1 MDIIKDKL
9 QNKVFKEEG
18 LKKAIKIINPYL
30 KYKLIKSDS
39 ELTNFV
45 TAIFNKAKED
55 FDDFNFTCI
64 DYKTLRE
71 NNNLIKSLI
80 NLELAYAGSCDFD
93 NNIKF
98 NTTAIA
104 FKTLKMGYS
113 ADLISIGLISSIFHE
128 IEHAK
133 QNKREI
139 LDVQSYRIAKEKYMI
154 DNSKVYSKYYKFFEM
169 EIDANIKGLLE
180 AYKLMISYD
189 SYYLKY
195 NKYMDFLMKE
205 YIKLRDELE
214 YEIVEDEFDKIIDN
228 NKYPF
233 NIEYDENG
241 KRKELKDLVNNKL
254 EDENLY
260 YHIIYNATKNY
271 SKDDILNSEFKDII
285 INAFKKEI
293 RFNEESLIGDKVKK
307 KIM

>member
-1 MDIIKDKL
+1 
-9 QNKVFKEEG
+9 
-18 LKKAIKIINPYL
+18 
-30 KYKLIKSDS
+30 
-39 ELTNFV
+39 
-45 TAIFNKAKED
+45 
-55 FDDFNFTCI
+55 
-64 DYKTLRE
+64 
-71 NNNLIKSLI
+71 
-80 NLELAYAGSCDFD
+80 
-93 NNIKF
+93 
-98 NTTAIA
+98 
-104 FKTLKMGYS
+104 MGYS

-180 AYKLMISYD
+180 AYKLMVSYD

-205 YIKLRDELE
+205 YIKLRNELE

-254 EDENLY
+254 EDKNLY

-271 SKDDILNSEFKDII
+271 SKEDILNSEFKDII
-285 INAFKKEI
+285 IDAFKKEI
-293 RFNEESLIGDKVKK
+293 RFNEESLIGNKVKK